1 MSAWWLGANFESP
14 TAPRC
19 VTEDRT
25 THIGPC
31 VCIHK
36 GVSHKGVSQ
45 TDRTKLLRLVEEC
58 LFVVCFSISRF
69 HEEQV
74 RYPFHTVACIHLP
87 HPHCLTKRVSASS
100 PGQPACPILWA
111 PRLVVLSPH
120 VSPTNLFTVRNT
132 LVQPGMHAYELLNQ
146 HECSNFERSRL

>member
-1 MSAWWLGANFESP
+1 MSAWWVGANFVSP

-58 LFVVCFSISRF
+58 LFVVCFCISRF

-111 PRLVVLSPH
+111 PQLVVLSPH

-132 LVQPGMHAYELLNQ
+132 LAQPRMHAYEPESATTPPAQ
-146 HECSNFERSRL
+146 RS